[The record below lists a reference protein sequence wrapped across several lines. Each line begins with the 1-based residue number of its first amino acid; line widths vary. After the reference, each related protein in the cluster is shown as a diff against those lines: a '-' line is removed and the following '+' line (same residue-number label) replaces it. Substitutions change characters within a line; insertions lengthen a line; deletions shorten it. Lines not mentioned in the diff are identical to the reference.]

1 MGPYSPLDGG
11 EGRSGIPL
19 SPRTPAAMNSTSM
32 PMPPPEPQGYEG
44 SRQPQPQ
51 PQPQKYQDEQQRQN
65 ESAFT
70 HISRQSSPS
79 TRQFKGFPAKRSSRK
94 KAVMGLLSR
103 WFVIVVLIASIYTVL
118 ITFSSLDVLT
128 KTKKRMFN
136 ALITGLSIGLALMTV
151 SIMNGVVSDLRWWI
165 LSRRHRSAQKVK
177 NILHAHSLSRVTM
190 LILSSK
196 RPSLLAVAVS
206 WLLVALAAQVGLA
219 SVNLCFS
226 IDNNE
231 EKALLRDGEV
241 FIPRL
246 DTLDTAAPAGTV
258 LAARQYAAYNLGVV
272 SQSYKTSV
280 NNNSFPEPASMWGSD
295 NPMFFCSIDPPLC
308 NYIFH
313 EINPRSV
320 NNTDRIPITVTT
332 ERRLQVNTV
341 CDSFKVVAGG
351 DGTQSIITVQVSAT
365 RNLTVALPVRG
376 GLEQSTFITD
386 TRTNCGPRCSYVTV
400 FEASE
405 QESWWYNC
413 TTAVGEVEKATRPEE
428 EVGSEMARLAAAAIA
443 LQGFASVTGDTAT
456 NQPRSAQLPV
466 QAQVYPAGSFFGE
479 ARAGNSQALALIMSR
494 FAIGVIGAAAESNTG
509 ILVPGKQ
516 PEIGVRL
523 KIEHWNYIH
532 LIFGAVSLG
541 LLVLG
546 ITCVFLSHK
555 VVIPKGGPIVEAQVL
570 KSMVKVAI
578 ETMANELQGSGMK
591 TEIKGKGKTLWIY
604 RDTYVGN
611 GVYDLYMEETTV
623 LQA

>member
-1 MGPYSPLDGG
+1 
-11 EGRSGIPL
+11 
-19 SPRTPAAMNSTSM
+19 MNSTSM
-32 PMPPPEPQGYEG
+32 PMPPPEPQGYG
-44 SRQPQPQ
+44 ASRQQQ
-51 PQPQKYQDEQQRQN
+51 PQPQKYHNEQRRRN

-79 TRQFKGFPAKRSSRK
+79 TRQFKGFPAKRPSRK
-94 KAVMGLLSR
+94 RAVMGLLSR
-103 WFVIVVLIASIYTVL
+103 WLVIVVLIASIYTVL
-118 ITFSSLDVLT
+118 ISFSSMDVLT
-128 KTKKRMFN
+128 RTKKRVFN

-165 LSRRHRSAQKVK
+165 LSRRHRSAQKVEG
-177 NILHAHSLSRVTM
+177 ILHAHSLSRVTM
-190 LILSSK
+190 LILGSK
-196 RPSLLAVAVS
+196 RPSLLAVAAS
-206 WLLVALAAQVGLA
+206 WLLLALAAQVGLA
-219 SVNLCFS
+219 SVSLCFS
-226 IDNNE
+226 VENNE

-241 FIPRL
+241 FVARL
-246 DTLDTAAPAGTV
+246 DTIDTSAASDTA

-280 NNNSFPEPASMWGSD
+280 NNNSFPEAASMWGSD
-295 NPMFFCSIDPPLC
+295 NPMFFCSLDPPVC
-308 NYIFH
+308 TYIFH
-313 EINPRSV
+313 EINPKSV

-341 CDSFKVVAGG
+341 CDSFPVVAGG
-351 DGTQSIITVQVSAT
+351 DGTVSNITVQISAT
-365 RNLTVALPVRG
+365 RNLTVTLPVRG
-376 GLEQSTFITD
+376 GLEQSTFMTD
-386 TRTNCGPRCSYVTV
+386 TQTTCGSRCSHVTV

-413 TTAVGEVEKATRPEE
+413 TTAVGEVDKATRPEE
-428 EVGSEMARLAAAAIA
+428 EVGGEMARLAAAAIA

-456 NQPRSAQLPV
+456 NQPRAAQLSV
-466 QAQVYPAGSFFGE
+466 QAQVYPAESFFGE
-479 ARAGNSQALALIMSR
+479 ARVGNSKAMALIMSR

-509 ILVPGKQ
+509 VIVPGKQ
-516 PEIGVRL
+516 PEIGTRL
-523 KIEHWNYIH
+523 KMEHWKYIH

-570 KSMVKVAI
+570 KSMVNVAVEI
-578 ETMANELQGSGMK
+578 MADELHDAGMK
-591 TEIKGKGKTLWIY
+591 TETKGRGKTLWIY

-623 LQA
+623 IQA

>member
-1 MGPYSPLDGG
+1 
-11 EGRSGIPL
+11 
-19 SPRTPAAMNSTSM
+19 M

-51 PQPQKYQDEQQRQN
+51 PQPQPQKYQAEKQQQN

-79 TRQFKGFPAKRSSRK
+79 TRQFKGFPAKKTSRK

-165 LSRRHRSAQKVK
+165 LSRRHRSAQKVEK
-177 NILHAHSLSRVTM
+177 ILHAHSLSRVTM
-190 LILSSK
+190 LIMSSK

-206 WLLVALAAQVGLA
+206 WLLLALAAQVGLA

-226 IDNNE
+226 VENNE

-241 FIPRL
+241 FIPKL
-246 DTLDTAAPAGTV
+246 DTIDTAAPADTI

-272 SQSYKTSV
+272 SQSYKT
-280 NNNSFPEPASMWGSD
+280 
-295 NPMFFCSIDPPLC
+295 
-308 NYIFH
+308 
-313 EINPRSV
+313 V

-351 DGTQSIITVQVSAT
+351 DGTQSNITVQVSAT

-405 QESWWYNC
+405 RESWWYNC
-413 TTAVGEVEKATRPEE
+413 TTAVGDVEKATRPEE

-466 QAQVYPAGSFFGE
+466 QAQVYPAESFFGE
-479 ARAGNSQALALIMSR
+479 ARVGNSQALALIMSR
-494 FAIGVIGAAAESNTG
+494 FAIGVIGAAAESNPG
-509 ILVPGKQ
+509 IIVPGKQ

-523 KIEHWNYIH
+523 KIEHWSYIH

-541 LLVLG
+541 LLILG

-570 KSMVKVAI
+570 KSMVNVAI